1 MRNGD
6 RVVATPTPL
15 DEFDLGAL
23 VEAVLSTLASRTT
36 TEAPDPASATTPD
49 SSQDRP
55 ENLGARRDRR
65 DKQEPAA

>member
-15 DEFDLGAL
+15 DDVDLGAL

-36 TEAPDPASATTPD
+36 TATPDPASTTPPD
-49 SSQDRP
+49 SSQDRAEIDP
-55 ENLGARRDRR
+55 HRDRR